1 MDRAGPAFAA
11 VVRLAAYRW
20 CLRQNYMM
28 GELRQWPACAGVH
41 VQDATHPLLW
51 RCYPWR
57 IIFFQLYPYS
67 EFGPTII
74 YLIVRAC
81 ARGHAREH
89 LEGGLAPSRRNT
101 VKHGTVVVQKAFI
114 ESRSS
119 TAGNHFRRPL
129 LGLYP
134 TCSRLWESSWLPL
147 GLSGAFY
154 LFILDCIFR
163 WWCSVGV
170 LLFGYPCDGGPT
182 AGAQIG
188 GGYVSDLRSGDSR
201 WADQILAVKIAWYW

>member
-1 MDRAGPAFAA
+1 MLRIGGPRIPLVLTTGLHDGGAAA
-11 VVRLAAYRW
+11 VA
-20 CLRQNYMM
+20 CLR
-28 GELRQWPACAGVH
+28 GVL

-51 RCYPWR
+51 RRYPWR

-74 YLIVRAC
+74 YLIERVC

-134 TCSRLWESSWLPL
+134 TCSRLWEMVVATTWFEWGISSVYLGLYLSLVVQRGRVVIWLPL
-147 GLSGAFY
+147 
-154 LFILDCIFR
+154 
-163 WWCSVGV
+163 
-170 LLFGYPCDGGPT
+170 
-182 AGAQIG
+182 
-188 GGYVSDLRSGDSR
+188 
-201 WADQILAVKIAWYW
+201 